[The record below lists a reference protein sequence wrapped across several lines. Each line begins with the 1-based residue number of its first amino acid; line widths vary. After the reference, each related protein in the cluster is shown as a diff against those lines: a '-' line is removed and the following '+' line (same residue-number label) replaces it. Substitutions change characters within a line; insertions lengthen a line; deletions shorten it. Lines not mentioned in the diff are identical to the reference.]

1 MFDMRLPLVLTLA
14 TSCLAAAESAAPR
27 LRLDAEQAVALA
39 LERNGDVFAAGHNA
53 VAANQRARA
62 LLAIAYPR
70 LTVFASGELAD
81 GTRNPLRQP
90 GEDRTRYGASG
101 EASQLLW
108 AGGLVGA
115 ALRGAASTRDLGAAD
130 LRLVRRDLA
139 SATRDVVSGVH
150 YLRDLIA
157 NANARIVQRE
167 SERDDAAGRVA
178 AGAAAASDRRQSD
191 LVLATARDEL
201 MRAESRLASQ
211 LLVLAELIAEP
222 GAALDVTGA
231 LQRPAQLAER
241 LAAAQGNIARG
252 PELAAFDARRR
263 GQLADADS
271 QRARRWPMFSAFAG
285 GGYDGAQVDDLDDGW
300 QAGLRLEWSIYDGGE
315 RLALNRAANQSVQAL
330 AAQAEVTRLARQ
342 RAAADLRQRAASL
355 DGRITLQ
362 REVIALAEA
371 DYADVRG
378 QYQFGTVTR
387 TRVNEA
393 NLAVFEAR
401 FVYASLVYEENLIDH
416 AAGRLSD

>member
-1 MFDMRLPLVLTLA
+1 MRLPFLLA
-14 TSCLAAAESAAPR
+14 LAAARLLAAEPAAPA

-39 LERNGDVFAAGHNA
+39 LERNGDVIAAGHNA
-53 VAANQRARA
+53 EAANQRARA

-70 LTVFASGELAD
+70 LTAFASGELAD
-81 GTRNPLRQP
+81 GTRNPQRRP

-115 ALRGAASTRDLGAAD
+115 ALRGAASTRDLGEAERA
-130 LRLVRRDLA
+130 LVRRDLA
-139 SATRDVVSGVH
+139 SAVRDAVSGVH

-157 NANARIVQRE
+157 NASARIAQRE

-178 AGAAAASDRRQSD
+178 AGAAAESDRRQGD
-191 LVLATARDEL
+191 LVLATAQDERL
-201 MRAESRLASQ
+201 QAESRLASQ
-211 LLVLAELIAEP
+211 LLALAELIAEP
-222 GAALDVTGA
+222 SATLDIVGS
-231 LQRPAQLAER
+231 LERPAQLAER
-241 LAAAQGNIARG
+241 LAAAEANTARG
-252 PELAAFDARRR
+252 PESAAFDARRR
-263 GQLADADS
+263 GQVADADS
-271 QRARRWPMFSAFAG
+271 QRARRWPTFSAFAG

-300 QAGLRLEWSIYDGGE
+300 QAGLRLEWAIYDGGE
-315 RLALNRAANQSVQAL
+315 RLALTRAANQSVQAL
-330 AAQAEVTRLARQ
+330 SVQAEVIRLARQ

-355 DGRITLQ
+355 DRRIALQ

-378 QYQFGTVTR
+378 QYQLGTVTR

-401 FVYASLVYEENLIDH
+401 FAHTSLVYEENLVEH
-416 AAGRLSD
+416 AARRLGD